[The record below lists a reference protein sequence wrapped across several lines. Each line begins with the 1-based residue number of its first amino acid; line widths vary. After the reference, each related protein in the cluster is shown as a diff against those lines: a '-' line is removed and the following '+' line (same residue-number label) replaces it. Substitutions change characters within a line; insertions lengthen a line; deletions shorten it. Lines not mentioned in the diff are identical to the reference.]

1 MVHYQVGDHGRGAPE
16 QPQLLDGC
24 LVGDVGHDGDG
35 ALVQSQP
42 EVGVRSVQHRRPVRH
57 HGEGLDEGDG
67 ELPGENKSILNI
79 LVKIILL
86 ILRLCILSDKIPRA
100 VRVG

>member
-1 MVHYQVGDHGRGAPE
+1 MMGYFLNQVNFKTLNGPHQIGDHGRGAPE

-35 ALVQSQP
+35 ALVQRQP
-42 EVGVRSVQHRRPVRH
+42 EVGVRSVQHRGPVRH

-67 ELPGENKSILNI
+67 ELPDENKT
-79 LVKIILL
+79 
-86 ILRLCILSDKIPRA
+86 R
-100 VRVG
+100 